1 MTNSKSKNLA
11 GHRNGVNA
19 NQPLG
24 TLQKI
29 SIITCMIGRWEI
41 FTMKC
46 LIGSKYP
53 ETIFNFSEP

>member
-1 MTNSKSKNLA
+1 MKINHSEYFK
-11 GHRNGVNA
+11 
-19 NQPLG
+19 
-24 TLQKI
+24 KI